1 MAVLWEMHAGDT
13 SRFAI
18 RLAFGPDPH
27 DGRGADRDLSPSWG
41 SFQLWADGRNL
52 CAHIEEGERLDSV
65 HWYLLSLIEWFA
77 DNWNPLLHEE
87 RLPVRNS
94 GASAWESLRSTR
106 FPPPAI
112 EADEARADKWY
123 SHWQS
128 WWCRHAL
135 RSASEGGLLPDVVF
149 RRFRDSVE
157 ISWGDTRSAGMPAEF
172 DFLEHAGSVRLS
184 PQEVAVP
191 LHHVLSEAV
200 SYLVSVN
207 GESERLDTLSHTLHL
222 RSLAAQ
228 RRERLAWLAGLGT
241 DLKTVK
247 QRFADATRWLADV
260 RATQLLEDE
269 QAAPLVVVG
278 SCQASLM
285 FGCVALDVR
294 REDVLELAGIMVARH
309 PGQFHPPS
317 LGGAVPI
324 TQSDDQPW
332 SQGYGLAEDFI
343 AEFGLSRFLATG
355 RHVDVERL
363 LEILGVDIVEASL
376 TDESVRGV
384 AVAGPQYRPCVAV
397 NQNCQWNADIKGRR
411 FTLAHELCHILFD
424 WEVGR
429 PLAMASG
436 PWAPV
441 DIERRANAFAA
452 MLLMPT
458 ALVQEAIA
466 NVVEPVDTPDGIRK
480 VADDLQTGFE
490 ATLRHMTNL
499 GFIDEYDRRRIDIAN
514 RRW

>member
-1 MAVLWEMHAGDT
+1 MAVLWELQVGDT
-13 SRFAI
+13 RRFAI

-27 DGRGADRDLSPSWG
+27 DGRGADRDLSLSWG
-41 SFQLWADGRNL
+41 SFQLWAEGRNL
-52 CAHIEEGERLDSV
+52 CAHMVEEERLYSV
-65 HWYLLSLIEWFA
+65 HWYLLPLIEWFA
-77 DNWNPLLHEE
+77 HNWNPLLHEE
-87 RLPVRNS
+87 RLPANNA
-94 GASAWESLRSTR
+94 GASAWVSLRNTR
-106 FPPPAI
+106 FPRPVV
-112 EADEARADKWY
+112 EADETLADEWY
-123 SHWQS
+123 SCWQS
-128 WWCRHAL
+128 WWHRHAL

-149 RRFRDSVE
+149 RRLRDSVE
-157 ISWGDTRSAGMPAEF
+157 ISWGDARSAGMPA
-172 DFLEHAGSVRLS
+172 DFGFSEYAGAVRLS

-191 LHHVLSEAV
+191 LYQVLSEAV
-200 SYLVSVN
+200 GYLVSVN
-207 GESERLDTLSHTLHL
+207 RESERLDALSHTLHL

-241 DLKTVK
+241 NLETVK
-247 QRFADATRWLADV
+247 QGFARVKQWLTDAD
-260 RATQLLEDE
+260 ATQLLEDE
-269 QAAPLVVVG
+269 QADPLVVVG
-278 SCQASLM
+278 SCQAALM
-285 FGCVALDVR
+285 FGCVAPDVR

-317 LGGAVPI
+317 LAGAVPV

-343 AEFGLSRFLATG
+343 EEFGLSRCLTTD
-355 RHVDVERL
+355 RHVNIEHL
-363 LEILGVDIVEASL
+363 LELLGVDIVEASL

-384 AVAGPQYRPCVAV
+384 AVAGPRYRPCVAT
-397 NQNCQWNADIKGRR
+397 NQNCHWNADIKGRR

-424 WEVGR
+424 WEIGR

-466 NVVEPVDTPDGIRK
+466 HAVEPIETPDGIRE
-480 VADDLQTGFE
+480 VANGLQTGFE
-490 ATLRHMTNL
+490 ATLRHVTNL
-499 GFIDEYDRRRIDIAN
+499 GFIDEHDRRRIDIAN